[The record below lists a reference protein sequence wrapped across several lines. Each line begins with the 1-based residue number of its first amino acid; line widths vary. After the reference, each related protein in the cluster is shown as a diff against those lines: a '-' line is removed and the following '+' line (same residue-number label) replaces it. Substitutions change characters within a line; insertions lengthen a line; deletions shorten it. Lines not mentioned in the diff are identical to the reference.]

1 MFIIFLRFSKHRSR
15 AADLMADHNSWLARG
30 FDSGLFLL
38 AGSLQ
43 PNAGGAIL
51 ARGAERSVIEAL
63 VAEDPFV
70 AEDVVTAEI
79 HEISPGRLDERL
91 DFVKG

>member
-1 MFIIFLRFSKHRSR
+1 MFIIFLRFSEHRSK
-15 AADLMADHNSWLARG
+15 AASLMADHNAWLTRG
-30 FDSGLFLL
+30 FEAGTFLL

-51 ARGAERSVIEAL
+51 AQGSDQAAIEAL

-70 AEDVVTAEI
+70 AEGVVATEI
-79 HEISPGRLDERL
+79 HAVSPGRMDARL
-91 DFVKG
+91 AFLTG